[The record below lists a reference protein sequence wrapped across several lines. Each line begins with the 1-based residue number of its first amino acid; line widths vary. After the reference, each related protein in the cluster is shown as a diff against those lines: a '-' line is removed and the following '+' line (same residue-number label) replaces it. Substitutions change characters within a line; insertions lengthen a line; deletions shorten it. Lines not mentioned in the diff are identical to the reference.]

1 MIHLN
6 EISAGNAKLQGLTTQ
21 LNLTGNKYNVALVRL
36 LSRLF
41 TTKNSDQ
48 DVDTIQTMYFIV
60 RMTGNSEN

>member
-41 TTKNSDQ
+41 TTKNSNQ